1 MKVQS
6 KVMAEGTQVMEK
18 RHKTQMGVFKEG
30 VSKEMRLERPE
41 DPTSCLIRERR
52 ERDPPRQEEPHVAKF
67 KGRATM
73 TEGLCWLK

>member
-1 MKVQS
+1 
-6 KVMAEGTQVMEK
+6 MAEGTQIMEK
-18 RHKTQMGVFKEG
+18 RHKTQMGVVKEG
-30 VSKEMRLERPE
+30 FSEEMGLELPE
-41 DPTSCLIRERR
+41 DSMSCLIREKR